1 MRQLQKHRRQQM
13 DQTEEQK
20 SEVQA
25 EESQVEEPQQQE
37 QTSEEQ
43 QSVDENVEGE
53 QDVQEQEAPRAGN
66 DRTGSPTRRKQH
78 ELCLRGKSISADTG
92 DTANC
97 CILGNRRR
105 VHRADGTFM
114 YEKMMIPGKTGVSVD
129 RKEICICLKSIT
141 KMSIRVE
148 PMKLFPSV

>member
-1 MRQLQKHRRQQM
+1 MKNWLKKCSVALLVFSMIGTTMPVYAADAPAAKTQTTTE
-13 DQTEEQK
+13 DQTEEPK

-43 QSVDENVEGE
+43 QSVDENVEG
-53 QDVQEQEAPRAGN
+53 AGSARAGN

-105 VHRADGTFM
+105 VHRADGT
-114 YEKMMIPGKTGVSVD
+114 S
-129 RKEICICLKSIT
+129 CT
-141 KMSIRVE
+141 KR
-148 PMKLFPSV
+148 